1 MVIGNEYESITETD
15 NESEIKI
22 LIKDGIQKVS
32 NYCNICK
39 KVFQIRYLRFKFRLS
54 IIVIDV
60 FDFKN
65 F

>member
-1 MVIGNEYESITETD
+1 MKAKSKSSSKMEFKRFQITVIFAKN
-15 NESEIKI
+15 
-22 LIKDGIQKVS
+22 
-32 NYCNICK
+32 
-39 KVFQIRYLRFKFRLS
+39 VFQIRYLRFKFRLS